1 MTFPSGIRWD
11 CSGSLDILGY
21 VEIEIG
27 NGHAREG
34 TVHQYVGPEPALWVS
49 RQNIRKKIKR
59 WIDRKDMAM
68 W

>member
-1 MTFPSGIRWD
+1 M
-11 CSGSLDILGY
+11 DILGY
-21 VEIEIG
+21 VKIEIG

-34 TVHQYVGPEPALWVS
+34 TVHQFVRPEPALWVS

-59 WIDRKDMAM
+59 WIDRKHIAM